1 MEIHRRT
8 YEIRPLKM
16 GDPSMSS
23 SRPAFELTVLNRVS
37 QALAEAKD
45 LKEVKA
51 LRDKAEAARQYARSS
66 AMSQEIQNHAAELKL
81 LAERRAGELL
91 DDLVPHGGKRT
102 ASSQHGNLTLAEL
115 GINANQSSRWR
126 REAAVP
132 EPVFK
137 QYVSA
142 ANKFGRDITSQGLLR
157 IGRKLA
163 VRGGAPSVQA
173 DGHVGAGRRP
183 GASKK
188 THAVVKHAPRARDGS
203 PASSTVSGQDSIPEL
218 PHELLNE
225 LQNHRDLLAKILEP
239 ICDRDRATL
248 ELSERRLV
256 ARLLADIQQL
266 VVRLK
271 KQLQVIEIP

>member
-1 MEIHRRT
+1 
-8 YEIRPLKM
+8 
-16 GDPSMSS
+16 MSNKP
-23 SRPAFELTVLNRVS
+23 PAFELTVLNRVF

-66 AMSQEIQNHAAELKL
+66 AMSQQIQNHAAELKL
-81 LAERRAGELL
+81 LAERRAGQLL

-132 EPVFK
+132 EPIFK

-142 ANKFGRDITSQGLLR
+142 ANELGRDITSQGLLR

-163 VRGGAPSVQA
+163 VRGGTPSAQDDSHDPA
-173 DGHVGAGRRP
+173 IRRQVG
-183 GASKK
+183 SKK
-188 THAVVKHAPRARDGS
+188 SHTEVKRPPRHHNGS
-203 PASSTVSGQDSIPEL
+203 ATVSPVSRRDSNFEL
-218 PHELLNE
+218 PHEILSE

-239 ICDRDRATL
+239 ICGRDRATL

-256 ARLLADIQQL
+256 SRLLADLKQLFSRLQQQL
-266 VVRLK
+266 
-271 KQLQVIEIP
+271 QAIEIP

>member
-1 MEIHRRT
+1 
-8 YEIRPLKM
+8 
-16 GDPSMSS
+16 MSS
-23 SRPAFELTVLNRVS
+23 TRPTFELTVLNRVS

-66 AMSQEIQNHAAELKL
+66 AMSQQIQNHAAELKL

-102 ASSQHGNLTLAEL
+102 ASSQYGNLTLAEL

-132 EPVFK
+132 ESIFK

-142 ANKFGRDITSQGLLR
+142 ANELGRDITSQGLLR

-163 VRGGAPSVQA
+163 VRGGAPSVQE
-173 DGHVGAGRRP
+173 DRHNPTSRRP
-183 GASKK
+183 GGSKK
-188 THAVVKHAPRARDGS
+188 AHTEVKHPPRHRDCS
-203 PASSTVSGQDSIPEL
+203 ATVDPVSRQDSNFEL
-218 PHELLNE
+218 PDELLSE
-225 LQNHRDLLAKILEP
+225 LQNHRDLLAQILEP

-248 ELSERRLV
+248 QLSERRLV
-256 ARLLADIQQL
+256 SRLLADLQQL
-266 VVRLK
+266 FLRLQK
-271 KQLQVIEIP
+271 YLPREIL

>member
-1 MEIHRRT
+1 
-8 YEIRPLKM
+8 
-16 GDPSMSS
+16 MSCN
-23 SRPAFELTVLNRVS
+23 RPAFELTILNRVS

-66 AMSQEIQNHAAELKL
+66 AMSQQIQNHAAELKL

-102 ASSQHGNLTLAEL
+102 ASSQHGNLTLGDL

-142 ANKFGRDITSQGLLR
+142 ANELGRDITSQGLLR

-163 VRGGAPSVQA
+163 ARGGAPSVQA
-173 DGHVGAGRRP
+173 DSHDGVGRRP

-188 THAVVKHAPRARDGS
+188 PLAEVKHAPRARDRS
-203 PASSTVSGQDSIPEL
+203 AASSSVSDQDSNAEL
-218 PHELLNE
+218 PHELLSE

-239 ICDRDRATL
+239 ICARDRATL

-256 ARLLADIQQL
+256 ARLLADLDQLFFRLQQQL
-266 VVRLK
+266 RCRD
-271 KQLQVIEIP
+271 IP